1 MVEVKQMNEIDNHDD
16 GTPTSGVIK
25 HPCIVTFTDMPEIA
39 LLPHGLRLLCGT
51 IQQDFKDRLQPGMQF
66 RSSPIYHVTGD
77 LVTTAN
83 SLYRVEGDI
92 DHVALPI
99 KYLQQVLGLIDPR
112 HIKSLLD
119 AGFTDIR
126 LPE

>member
-1 MVEVKQMNEIDNHDD
+1 MNEFNSHYD
-16 GTPTSGVIK
+16 GKPISGVIK
-25 HPCIVTFTDMPEIA
+25 HPCIVTFTDMPETA

-51 IQQDFKDRLQPGMQF
+51 IQQDFKGRLKPGMQF
-66 RSSPIYHVTGD
+66 RSSPISYLTGD
-77 LVTTAN
+77 LVKTAN
-83 SLYRVEGDI
+83 SYYRVEGDI

-99 KYLQQVLGLIDPR
+99 EYLQQVLDLIDPR
-112 HIKSLLD
+112 HTKSLLD